1 MAGNLA
7 SIEPAHKAFE
17 RQARRTPQH
26 TAVVSGTTRT
36 TYAELDAQANRI
48 AHELVS
54 RGVRRG
60 SAVGVCLHRDERL
73 IAALLGV
80 WKTGAAYVPLD
91 PAYPADRLEFMIADA
106 GVTHTVTS
114 AEPAGRLP
122 RRELVLLD
130 EIGDRPDW
138 DPDLPSDPADLAY
151 VIYTSGSTGRP
162 KGVAIEHRNV
172 MTLLRW
178 DAGYFTAEEL
188 AGFLASTSVCF
199 DPSVPQLYL
208 PLLLGGTV
216 IMADNPL
223 ALHTLPA
230 RDEVTMVSAAASAL
244 TALLREPL
252 PPNVRTVLSSGEPVS
267 RALADRVFA
276 NPGVRRMV
284 NLYGPTECTVHCCA
298 HEIARDETGEPPIG
312 TPYAWSELSVRG
324 TGGGTLGDGEL
335 GELWVAG
342 PLVGR
347 GYLNRPELTAE
358 RFVTD
363 AEGVRHYRTGDLV
376 RREGGVYFYEG
387 RIDDQVKVAG
397 FRVEPGEVRG
407 RLERH
412 PLVNQAVVLA
422 PADEEGTR
430 RLVAYVEPAGP
441 GLDDGRLRSWLR
453 EWLPDYMIPAR
464 IVFLDAIPIGPTG
477 KADRSR
483 LPEVAFSPSRGGT
496 EPQRD
501 DTERQ
506 RDDTERQRGST
517 EPQRDGVERRIAA
530 IIAETLGVE
539 RVGVHDH
546 FLDLGGH
553 SLAAARI
560 CAGIE
565 QALGVRV
572 ALTTF
577 LARPTV
583 AELAAYVA
591 EAVSS
596 GPSSA
601 PSSAV
606 PGAVPGAVTPLVRH
620 AGRIRYPLPAAQRGK
635 LLLREVSQNPHAT
648 AIAFRLGLRGLT
660 SAEPLRAALDAI
672 VRRHEALR
680 SVVVDGVATEVRPPS
695 PVPLDEHRPAS
706 PAEADALR
714 RAAVAGDFDL
724 SRDSP
729 LLRATLL
736 WSGPDGAELVLLTD
750 HTAFDGASLGI
761 VMREL
766 LDGLAHGGDVLLP
779 EPPLQIGDVALRE
792 HETVRDAEALRAFWS
807 EELAGAVPPYELLP
821 RRDDRPS
828 RLRGERLVRR
838 LDPDTVARIGE
849 LAAGCGATPFAVHL
863 TVLGMLVA
871 GLTDRRDV
879 VVGAAVADR
888 AAPGLEAVV
897 GVLVDVLPVR
907 LRLDDGLSLRAA
919 VRHAG
924 AATAR
929 AMDHRGLTEQELTE
943 ATGVERP
950 PGWVPTPVT
959 LSMQPPE
966 VPLSLDDGGV
976 GVDLIGELDAGSVQV
991 PLMVYV
997 NATAA
1002 GPELQVEYDLEHLD
1016 RAAAET
1022 LTGRLVRLL
1031 DDVLAHPDRPLS
1043 AFEVI
1048 DEEERA
1054 ALLAAG
1060 TGAPLPADAP
1070 RTVVRAVLEQ
1080 AVRRPHAPAVVDGD
1094 GVLTY
1099 GELVSRAWRVAA
1111 ALGPEASGSRVG
1123 VCLPRDRHLPAALLG
1138 VLLAGAAYVPLD
1150 PGHPLRRLR
1159 HQVDDSGAKVIV
1171 TAGEGLAVARKL
1183 GGVVVD
1189 LAELPSPKAAP
1200 DGVEVAPGDLAYV
1213 LYTSGSTGR
1222 PKGVE
1227 ITHANLAAFVA
1238 SMTITPG
1245 VGPDD
1250 VMLGLTPFSFD
1261 VFGFDVWVSLCRGLR
1276 LELLG
1281 RDEAL
1286 DGRAVAR
1293 RIEEAGVT
1301 LMTATPT
1308 TLRMLVASGWRGD
1321 PSERGGNPR
1330 VISIGEVL
1338 DPVLAGE
1345 LLDRGVELWNAY
1357 GPTET
1362 TIYSTM
1368 IRVTAPV
1375 GDRVPIGR
1383 PLAGERAYVLD
1394 RAGRMLPAGVTGELW
1409 IGGAGVAR
1417 GYRGRPDLT
1426 AAAFTDDPLGT
1437 PAGDAAGG
1445 RRYRTGDLARWR
1457 PDGTLDFL
1465 GRRDGQV
1472 KVRGHRIELGEIE
1485 AVLRETGLGESV
1497 ADAAVTV
1504 HGGDHLVGY
1513 LSAPPGT
1520 DVRELERR
1528 LSARLPDYMVPR
1540 RWVLLDA
1547 LPVTASGKVDRT
1559 ALPEPGDETPRVP
1572 PGTEAELLV
1581 SEVWGAVL
1589 DRAELG
1595 VDDDFFALGGHS
1607 ATAALVAARLSDAL
1621 GLTVPVRLLFERRTL
1636 AGYAAGIEALLL
1648 ADLEVTP

>member
-1 MAGNLA
+1 MADTLA
-7 SIEPAHKAFE
+7 SFEPAHKAFE
-17 RQARRTPQH
+17 RQARRTPDH

-36 TYAELDAQANRI
+36 TYAALNAQANRI
-48 AHELVS
+48 AHELIS

-60 SAVGVCLHRDERL
+60 SAVGVCLHRDENL

-91 PAYPADRLEFMIADA
+91 PAYPPERLEFMIEDA
-106 GVTHTVTS
+106 GVSHTVTS
-114 AEPAGRLP
+114 GELAARLP
-122 RRELVLLD
+122 RRELVLLGD
-130 EIGDRPDW
+130 AGDRPGS
-138 DPDLPSDPADLAY
+138 DPDLPGDPADLAY

-178 DAGYFTAEEL
+178 DADYFTAEEL

-230 RDEVTMVSAAASAL
+230 RDEVTMISAAASAL

-298 HEIARDETGEPPIG
+298 HEIARDEPGEPPIG

-324 TGGGTLGDGEL
+324 AGGEALGDGEL

-363 AEGVRHYRTGDLV
+363 AGGVRHYRTGDLV
-376 RREGGVYFYEG
+376 RREGGVYHYEG

-397 FRVEPGEVRG
+397 FRVELGEVRG

-412 PLVNQAVVLA
+412 PLVGQAVVLA
-422 PADEEGTR
+422 PADEQGTR

-441 GLDDGRLRSWLR
+441 GLDEGRLRAWLR
-453 EWLPDYMIPAR
+453 EWLPDYMVPAR
-464 IVFLDAIPIGPTG
+464 IVFLDAVPIGPTG
-477 KADRSR
+477 KVDRSR
-483 LPEVAFSPSRGGT
+483 LPEVSFSGPR
-496 EPQRD
+496 E

-506 RDDTERQRGST
+506 RNDIERQRNDAERQRNDT
-517 EPQRDGVERRIAA
+517 ARQRDDIERRIAA
-530 IIAETLGVE
+530 ITAETLGVE

-560 CAGIE
+560 CARIE

-583 AELAAYVA
+583 AELAEYVR
-591 EAVSS
+591 EA
-596 GPSSA
+596 A
-601 PSSAV
+601 PSAA
-606 PGAVPGAVTPLVRH
+606 PGAGTDTEAGAGTSAGTSTVPPLVRH
-620 AGRIRYPLPAAQRGK
+620 TGRTRYPLSAGQRGK

-680 SVVVDGVATEVRPPS
+680 SVVVDGVAVEVVPPS
-695 PVPLDEHRPAS
+695 PVPLEEHRPAG
-706 PAEADALR
+706 PREADELR
-714 RAAVAGDFDL
+714 RAAVAHDFDL
-724 SRDSP
+724 SRDTP

-736 WSGPDGAELVLLTD
+736 WSGPDSAELVLLTD
-750 HTAFDGASLGI
+750 HTVFDGASLGI

-766 LDGLAHGGDVLLP
+766 LDGLAGGGEVLLP
-779 EPPLQIGDVALRE
+779 EPPLQIGDVAVRE
-792 HETVRDAEALRAFWS
+792 QETTRDTEALRAFWAR
-807 EELAGAVPPYELLP
+807 ELAGAVPPYELLP

-838 LDPDTVARIGE
+838 LSPATVARVGE
-849 LAAGCGATPFAVHL
+849 LAAGSGATPFAVYL

-879 VVGAAVADR
+879 VLGAAVADR
-888 AAPGLEAVV
+888 AAPGLEGVV

-919 VRHAG
+919 VRQAG

-929 AMDHRGLTEQELTE
+929 AMDHRGLSEQELTE
-943 ATGVERP
+943 AADVERP

-966 VPLSLDDGGV
+966 VPLSLDLGGV

-991 PLMVYV
+991 PLIVYV

-1022 LTGRLVRLL
+1022 LTGRLAGLL
-1031 DDVLAHPDRPLS
+1031 DDALAHPDRPLS

-1048 DEEERA
+1048 GAEERE

-1070 RTVVRAVLEQ
+1070 RTVVEAVLGQ
-1080 AVRRPHAPAVVDGD
+1080 AARRPHAPAVADGE

-1099 GELVSRAWRVAA
+1099 GELAGWARRVAA
-1111 ALGPEASGSRVG
+1111 ALGPEAAGSCVG
-1123 VCLPRDRHLPAALLG
+1123 VCLPRDRRLPAALLG

-1159 HQVDDSGAKVIV
+1159 DQVDDCGAKVIV
-1171 TAGEGLAVARKL
+1171 AAGEGLAVARDL

-1189 LAELPSPKAAP
+1189 LARLPSSEAVR
-1200 DGVEVAPGDLAYV
+1200 DGAEADPGDLAYV

-1238 SMTITPG
+1238 SMTVTPG
-1245 VGPDD
+1245 VRPDD

-1293 RIEEAGVT
+1293 RVAESGVT

-1308 TLRMLVASGWRGD
+1308 TLRMLVASGWRSD
-1321 PSERGGNPR
+1321 PQERGGDVR

-1338 DPVLAGE
+1338 DPALAAG
-1345 LLDRGVELWNAY
+1345 LLDRGVDLWNAY

-1362 TIYSTM
+1362 TIYST
-1368 IRVTAPV
+1368 IVRVTAPV
-1375 GDRVPIGR
+1375 GDQVSIGR

-1409 IGGAGVAR
+1409 IGGAGVAA
-1417 GYRGRPDLT
+1417 GYRGRPELT
-1426 AAAFTDDPLGT
+1426 AAAFIGDPQ
-1437 PAGDAAGG
+1437 GG

-1457 PDGTLDFL
+1457 HDGTLEFL

-1485 AVLRETGLGESV
+1485 SALRESV
-1497 ADAAVTV
+1497 ADAVVAVRD
-1504 HGGDHLVGY
+1504 GDHLVGY
-1513 LSAPPGT
+1513 LAAPQGADT
-1520 DVRELERR
+1520 HELERR
-1528 LSARLPDYMVPR
+1528 LSTRLPDYMVPR

-1547 LPVTASGKVDRT
+1547 LPLTASGKVDRT
-1559 ALPEPGDETPRVP
+1559 ALPEPGDRVPRVP
-1572 PGTEAELLV
+1572 PSTEAELLV
-1581 SEVWGAVL
+1581 SEVWSAVL
-1589 DRAELG
+1589 DGPEPGAH
-1595 VDDDFFALGGHS
+1595 DDFFALGGHS

-1621 GLTVPVRLLFERRTL
+1621 DLTVPVRLLFERRTL
-1636 AGYAAGIEALLL
+1636 ADYAAGLESLLL
-1648 ADLEVTP
+1648 ADLEETP

>member
-1 MAGNLA
+1 MAGTLA

-17 RQARRTPQH
+17 RQARRTPRH

-36 TYAELDAQANRI
+36 TYSDLNAQANRI
-48 AHELVS
+48 AHELLS
-54 RGVRRG
+54 RGVGRG

-91 PAYPADRLEFMIADA
+91 PAYPADRLEFMIEDA

-114 AEPAGRLP
+114 ADLAGRLP

-130 EIGDRPDW
+130 EIGDRPDL
-138 DPDLPSDPADLAY
+138 DPDVPSDPADLAY

-178 DAGYFTAEEL
+178 DADYFTAEEL
-188 AGFLASTSVCF
+188 SGFLASTSVCF

-208 PLLLGGTV
+208 PLLTGGTV
-216 IMADNPL
+216 IMAENPL

-298 HEIARDETGEPPIG
+298 HEIARDDPGEPPIG

-324 TGGGTLGDGEL
+324 EDGRVLGDGEL

-347 GYLNRPELTAE
+347 GYLNLPELTAE

-376 RREGGVYFYEG
+376 RRECGLYYYEG

-397 FRVEPGEVRG
+397 FRVELGEVRG

-441 GLDDGRLRSWLR
+441 GLDDGQLRSWLR
-453 EWLPDYMIPAR
+453 EWLPDYMIPSR

-483 LPEVAFSPSRGGT
+483 LPDVFSSSSPRRDAERRGYVAP
-496 EPQRD
+496 RD
-501 DTERQ
+501 D
-506 RDDTERQRGST
+506 
-517 EPQRDGVERRIAA
+517 VERRIAA
-530 IIAETLGVE
+530 ITAETLGVE

-565 QALGVRV
+565 HALGVRV

-591 EAVSS
+591 Q
-596 GPSSA
+596 SA
-601 PSSAV
+601 P
-606 PGAVPGAVTPLVRH
+606 GDVTPLVRH
-620 AGRIRYPLPAAQRGK
+620 TGRTRYPLPAAQRDK

-660 SAEPLRAALDAI
+660 SAEPLRAALDAV

-680 SVVVDGVATEVRPPS
+680 SVVVDGGATEVRPPS
-695 PVPLDEHRPAS
+695 PVPLDEHRPSS
-706 PAEADALR
+706 PEEAGELR
-714 RAAVAGDFDL
+714 RAAVAHDFDL
-724 SRDSP
+724 TRDTP

-736 WSGPDGAELVLLTD
+736 WTGPDSAELVLLTD
-750 HTAFDGASLGI
+750 HIAFDGASLGI

-766 LDGLAHGGDVLLP
+766 LDGLAHGEVLLP
-779 EPPLQIGDVALRE
+779 EPPLQFGDVALRE
-792 HETVRDAEALRAFWS
+792 HETVRDTEALRAFWA
-807 EELAGAVPPYELLP
+807 EELAGAAPPYELVP
-821 RRDDRPS
+821 RRDGRSSGPS
-828 RLRGERLVRR
+828 RARGERLVRR
-838 LDPDTVARIGE
+838 LDPGTAARVGE
-849 LAAGCGATPFAVHL
+849 LAAGCGATPFAVYL

-879 VVGAAVADR
+879 VLGAAVADR
-888 AAPGLEAVV
+888 AAPGLEGVV

-907 LRLDDGLSLRAA
+907 LRLDDELTLRAA
-919 VRHAG
+919 VRQAG

-929 AMDHRGLTEQELTE
+929 GIDHRGLTEQELVE
-943 ATGVERP
+943 AAGIERP
-950 PGWVPTPVT
+950 PGWVATPVI

-966 VPLSLDDGGV
+966 VPLTLEQGGV
-976 GVDLIGELDAGSVQV
+976 GVDLIGELDSGGVQV
-991 PLMVYV
+991 PLIVYV
-997 NATAA
+997 NDTAT

-1016 RAAAET
+1016 RAAAEA
-1022 LTGRLVRLL
+1022 LTGRLAGLL
-1031 DDVLAHPDRPLS
+1031 DAALAHPDRPLS

-1048 DEEERA
+1048 GEEERA

-1080 AVRRPHAPAVVDGD
+1080 AARRPHAPAVVDGD

-1099 GELVSRAWRVAA
+1099 GELAALARRVAA
-1111 ALGPEASGSRVG
+1111 ALGPEAAGSCVG
-1123 VCLPRDRHLPAALLG
+1123 VCLPRDRRLPAALLG

-1150 PGHPLRRLR
+1150 PGHPPRRLR
-1159 HQVDDSGAKVIV
+1159 DQVDDCGAKVV
-1171 TAGEGLAVARKL
+1171 VAAGEGLAVAGKL
-1183 GGVVVD
+1183 CGVVVD
-1189 LAELPSPKAAP
+1189 LAALPEAPEAADAAEP
-1200 DGVEVAPGDLAYV
+1200 DPGDLAYV

-1227 ITHANLAAFVA
+1227 ITHGNLAAFVA
-1238 SMTITPG
+1238 SMTVTPG
-1245 VGPDD
+1245 IAADD

-1261 VFGFDVWVSLCRGLR
+1261 VFGFDVWVSLCLGLR

-1286 DGRAVAR
+1286 DGRAVAA
-1293 RIEEAGVT
+1293 RIEDAGVT
-1301 LMTATPT
+1301 LLTATPT
-1308 TLRMLVASGWRGD
+1308 TLRMLVASGWRASAAGRTG
-1321 PSERGGNPR
+1321 SPR

-1338 DPVLAGE
+1338 DPALAAE
-1345 LLDRGVELWNAY
+1345 LLERGVELWNAY

-1409 IGGAGVAR
+1409 IGGAGVGR
-1417 GYRGRPDLT
+1417 GYRGRPELT
-1426 AAAFTDDPLGT
+1426 GAVFTDDPLH
-1437 PAGDAAGG
+1437 PAAGDPAAGAPTAGDPALG

-1485 AVLRETGLGESV
+1485 AVLRETVLGDAGLRESV
-1497 ADAAVTV
+1497 GDAAVAV

-1513 LSAPPGT
+1513 LAAPHGVDT
-1520 DVRELERR
+1520 RDLERR
-1528 LSARLPDYMVPR
+1528 LGSRLPDYMVPR

-1547 LPVTASGKVDRT
+1547 LPLTASGKVDRT
-1559 ALPEPGDETPRVP
+1559 ALPEPGDDAPKTPP
-1572 PGTEAELLV
+1572 STEAELLV

-1589 DRAELG
+1589 DRADLG

-1621 GLTVPVRLLFERRTL
+1621 GLSVPVRLLFERRTL

-1648 ADLEVTP
+1648 ADLEETP

>member
-7 SIEPAHKAFE
+7 SVEPAHKAFE
-17 RQARRTPQH
+17 RQARRTPQG
-26 TAVVSGTTRT
+26 TAIVSGTTRT
-36 TYAELDAQANRI
+36 TYADLNAQANRI

-54 RGVRRG
+54 RGVGQG

-91 PAYPADRLEFMIADA
+91 PAYPADRLEFMIEDA

-122 RRELVLLD
+122 CRELVLLD
-130 EIGDRPDW
+130 ELGDRPDW

-188 AGFLASTSVCF
+188 SGFLASTSVCF

-230 RDEVTMVSAAASAL
+230 RDEVTMISAAASAL

-324 TGGGTLGDGEL
+324 TSGEALGDGEL

-363 AEGVRHYRTGDLV
+363 AGGVRHYRTGDLV

-397 FRVEPGEVRG
+397 FRVELGEVRG

-430 RLVAYVEPAGP
+430 RLVAYVEPAGS

-453 EWLPDYMIPAR
+453 EWLPDYMVPAR

-483 LPEVAFSPSRGGT
+483 LPEVAFSSS
-496 EPQRD
+496 RD
-501 DTERQ
+501 DIERQRNGIERQ
-506 RDDTERQRGST
+506 RDGIERQGHVA
-517 EPQRDGVERRIAA
+517 PRDDVERRIAA
-530 IIAETLGVE
+530 ITAETLGVE

-565 QALGVRV
+565 HALGVRV

-591 EAVSS
+591 EAAR
-596 GPSSA
+596 SA
-601 PSSAV
+601 T
-606 PGAVPGAVTPLVRH
+606 PGTVTPLVRH
-620 AGRIRYPLPAAQRGK
+620 AGRTRYSLPASQRGK

-648 AIAFRLGLRGLT
+648 AIAFRLGLRGIT

-680 SVVVDGVATEVRPPS
+680 SVVVDGVAIEVGPPA

-706 PAEADALR
+706 PAEADELR
-714 RAAVAGDFDL
+714 RAAVAHDFDL
-724 SRDSP
+724 SRDTP

-736 WSGPDGAELVLLTD
+736 WSGPDSAELVLLTD
-750 HTAFDGASLGI
+750 HTAFDGASLGV

-792 HETVRDAEALRAFWS
+792 QETVRDAEALRAFWA

-871 GLTDRRDV
+871 GLTGRRDV
-879 VVGAAVADR
+879 VLGAAVADR
-888 AAPGLEAVV
+888 AAPGLEGVV

-950 PGWVPTPVT
+950 PGWVATPVT

-966 VPLSLDDGGV
+966 VPLSLDHGGV

-991 PLMVYV
+991 PLIVYV

-1022 LTGRLVRLL
+1022 LTSRLVRLL
-1031 DDVLAHPDRPLS
+1031 EDALAHPDRPLS

-1048 DEEERA
+1048 GEEERS

-1070 RTVVRAVLEQ
+1070 RTVVRAVLDQ

-1099 GELVSRAWRVAA
+1099 GELASRARRVAA
-1111 ALGPEASGSRVG
+1111 ALGPEAAGSCVG
-1123 VCLPRDRHLPAALLG
+1123 VCLPRDRHLPAVLLG
-1138 VLLAGAAYVPLD
+1138 VLIAGAAYVPLD
-1150 PGHPLRRLR
+1150 PGHPLQRLR

-1171 TAGEGLAVARKL
+1171 ASGEGLAVARKL
-1183 GGVVVD
+1183 RGIVVD
-1189 LAELPSPKAAP
+1189 LAALPTVPEPVP
-1200 DGVEVAPGDLAYV
+1200 DAEVDPGDLAYV

-1245 VGPDD
+1245 VAPDD

-1308 TLRMLVASGWRGD
+1308 TLRMLVTSGW
-1321 PSERGGNPR
+1321 SGGNVR

-1338 DPVLAGE
+1338 DPALAGE

-1375 GDRVPIGR
+1375 GDRVPIGG

-1409 IGGAGVAR
+1409 IGGVGVAR

-1426 AAAFTDDPLGT
+1426 AAAFTDDPLDT
-1437 PAGDAAGG
+1437 PTEDSSESPALG

-1485 AVLRETGLGESV
+1485 AVLRETVIRETVLGKTGLPESV
-1497 ADAAVTV
+1497 TDAAVTV

-1513 LSAPPGT
+1513 LAAPAGT

-1559 ALPEPGDETPRVP
+1559 ALPEPGDEAPRVP

-1581 SEVWGAVL
+1581 SEVWSAVL

-1595 VDDDFFALGGHS
+1595 IDDDFFALGGHS

-1621 GLTVPVRLLFERRTL
+1621 GLSVPVRLLFERRTL

-1648 ADLEVTP
+1648 ADLEETS